1 MITDYRLTD
10 DKFEEQFQTNHLSHF
25 LMVGRL
31 WPLVVKAAKDAKD
44 GFIPTVCQVS
54 SVAAENGT
62 PRINFEDVN
71 AQTPKLE
78 TFGVLMAMTKMMAKT
93 DKVARY
99 HQSKWAN
106 IVFCKGLADRID
118 KSSELKGKV
127 LSTASHP
134 GGTKTQLASH
144 VNSWLMNIVMRG
156 AMVAPDGAL
165 SLISGITSPAREQ
178 GGYWGPKNQMNGPPI
193 KTYCKNKHLDDVEE
207 RDKLWE
213 LSEKAV
219 EETFTIY

>member
-44 GFIPTVCQVS
+44 GFIPTVSQVAS
-54 SVAAENGT
+54 LCAEMGS

-71 AQTPKLE
+71 VISPKLE
-78 TFGVLMAMTKMMAKT
+78 SGLDMVLPNMTEKP
-93 DKVARY
+93 DRVARY

-134 GGTKTQLASH
+134 GGTKTNLGSH
-144 VNSWLMNIVMRG
+144 LQSWLTSILSPFFM
-156 AMVAPDGAL
+156 APPDGAL
-165 SLISGITSPAREQ
+165 SLLSGIGSPLREQ
-178 GGYWGPKNQMNGPPI
+178 GGYWGPKSSTFGPPI
-193 KTYCKNKHLDDVEE
+193 KTVCKNKRLSDVEE

-213 LSEKAV
+213 LS
-219 EETFTIY
+219 